1 MSEAVLVAVITG
13 MLTLAGT
20 IITVVATNRKTA
32 RAYETSQA
40 VIEERVTRLTE
51 EVRKHNNFAEKIP
64 VLFEKI
70 DVANHRI
77 NDLEHDVRR
86 LSEEKHDSR

>member
-13 MLTLAGT
+13 LLTLAGT
-20 IITVVATNRKTA
+20 VITVVATNRKTTQ
-32 RAYETSQA
+32 AYETSQA

-51 EVRKHNNFAEKIP
+51 EVQKHNNFAEKIP

-77 NDLEHDVRR
+77 TDLEHDVKK
-86 LSEEKHDSR
+86 LSEDKYDR